1 MVASLANIVKLI
13 AKVRNNPKDVRFDDA
28 CKIAEHLGFKG
39 KGGKGDHNSFSKT
52 GEPEGLNFQKRT
64 GGKINPY
71 QGRQLKKMIERY
83 WDVEAADKE
92 AGENEATG
100 NNDDEETQ

>member
-1 MVASLANIVKLI
+1 LPRLGTTRKTFGSTTRARSRSISALKAREAREITIRSQKQVSRRALISRSELVARSTPI
-13 AKVRNNPKDVRFDDA
+13 R
-28 CKIAEHLGFKG
+28 
-39 KGGKGDHNSFSKT
+39 GDSS
-52 GEPEGLNFQKRT
+52 
-64 GGKINPY
+64 
-71 QGRQLKKMIERY
+71 KKMIERY

>member
-1 MVASLANIVKLI
+1 LP
-13 AKVRNNPKDVRFDDA
+13 R
-28 CKIAEHLGFKG
+28 LGTTRKTFGSTTRARSRSISAFKG